1 VLPQSVRPAAS
12 AKDYASIARD
22 IVPSG
27 QYGSV
32 PAPPQATVQAQM
44 YNALTPLFNHVTQSD
59 LLADFKPDPLGTAS
73 PGPTTNDP
81 VPRAGV
87 TIVRDRYD
95 VPHIFGKTRDDV
107 TWVRYC
113 GGGSIKRC
121 RAQLWAA
128 MDKAGRE
135 LAAKQGPNP
144 SAWHSSATAEQISFI
159 PGLLPFKMSYTNRPT
174 GIQQVLSFFGHAP
187 QDTGR

>member
-1 VLPQSVRPAAS
+1 VLPSKLAVLAVALGAAALAPAAAS

-32 PAPPQATVQAQM
+32 PAPAQATVQAQM

-107 TWVRYC
+107 TL
-113 GGGSIKRC
+113 GGP
-121 RAQLWAA
+121 
-128 MDKAGRE
+128 AG
-135 LAAKQGPNP
+135 
-144 SAWHSSATAEQISFI
+144 
-159 PGLLPFKMSYTNRPT
+159 
-174 GIQQVLSFFGHAP
+174 
-187 QDTGR
+187 